1 MMHTTAATMNRK
13 RDRKGE
19 GKAFFWVPK
28 IGAEVGVL
36 WAAASKQNSA
46 DQPGVTQEELPSSAS
61 GNHGPA
67 ELTAADEEMEMTAG
81 EGLTAAD
88 EERELTADEGH
99 DEGLTAADEEM
110 ELTADEGLTAA
121 DE

>member
-1 MMHTTAATMNRK
+1 
-13 RDRKGE
+13 
-19 GKAFFWVPK
+19 
-28 IGAEVGVL
+28 
-36 WAAASKQNSA
+36 
-46 DQPGVTQEELPSSAS
+46 
-61 GNHGPA
+61 
-67 ELTAADEEMEMTAG
+67 MTAG